1 MNKRIII
8 IAIFLGIVIVGA
20 FFIGC
25 PNKAIG
31 CLGFDMSR

>member
-1 MNKRIII
+1 M
-8 IAIFLGIVIVGA
+8 IAVFLGIVITVA

-31 CLGFDMSR
+31 CLGFDMK

>member
-1 MNKRIII
+1 MV
-8 IAIFLGIVIVGA
+8 AAFLGIAITIA

-31 CLGFDMSR
+31 WLAFDISR